1 MRRSWRDPRP
11 LRGFSYQA
19 EDEQGE
25 QEEVGAPGGLHARGS
40 ARAVLRRFLICSQR
54 WQPEALSA
62 AVAPSHQSHLPS
74 LHRPHRPKGP
84 FEPTAIGE
92 VASAASAAREKV
104 KYTTWGVSEWG

>member
-62 AVAPSHQSHLPS
+62 AAAPSHQSHLPS

-84 FEPTAIGE
+84 FEPTAIWGSRIRCQCCKGE
-92 VASAASAAREKV
+92 GERHNM
-104 KYTTWGVSEWG
+104 GISEWG